1 MWIQNSTGLALLQM
15 FSSGEAEARLEPSL
29 LKINCMD
36 LKHPTGCSNCLLS
49 INVTI
54 ITKYHKLGGLKE
66 QKCDLTQVWRL
77 EGQDQG
83 VSRAMIPL
91 KALGE
96 DLSLP
101 LSGFRF
107 LPYLGLWTYHS
118 NLCLHY
124 HMVFSLCVSIYSFC
138 KDLFTGLGPS

>member
-101 LSGFRF
+101 LSGFRWLHAIPAIPWFMDISFQSLSPLSHGILPVCLYLLF
-107 LPYLGLWTYHS
+107 L
-118 NLCLHY
+118 
-124 HMVFSLCVSIYSFC
+124 
-138 KDLFTGLGPS
+138 